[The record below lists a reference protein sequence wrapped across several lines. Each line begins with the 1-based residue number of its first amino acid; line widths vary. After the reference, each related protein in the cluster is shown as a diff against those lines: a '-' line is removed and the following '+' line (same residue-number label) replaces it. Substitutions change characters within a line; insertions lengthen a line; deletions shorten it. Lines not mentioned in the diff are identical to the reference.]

1 MYWLLREW
9 SLRPWMRLS
18 IIWTLAGTHQYQ
30 VRWVEKAVERKR
42 SKAPYQRPGIRTT
55 PDSIRIGV
63 PVPTSVAVIV

>member
-1 MYWLLREW
+1 
-9 SLRPWMRLS
+9 MRFS

-30 VRWVEKAVERKR
+30 RSWVEKADPRYR

-63 PVPTSVAVIV
+63 PVPTSVAVIVWR